1 MSGTRA
7 KRSVG
12 RRTAA
17 MAVALFAAG
26 WAAAQMSQP
35 IVPISTNPA
44 DAPPQRSSGQ
54 ATVSTDAS
62 RPPAIGPNPARVVVV
77 VFSDFQCPVCKR
89 CADATQQIPEEF
101 PGDVR
106 VEFWQHALPSHA
118 RAEDAAVASLAAQ
131 RQGKFWEYHDELF
144 RSQNALDA
152 ASLERY
158 AENVGMDVD
167 QFKKD
172 LQDPELRARV
182 KRESAFADSLG
193 ATGTPALM
201 INGKLSVG
209 WGSWMSFRGSVERE
223 LGEAKKLEASG
234 TPLPEIAEARATA
247 SIADPAKLQTYVANV
262 LPAPPTTKAAE
273 PENGKGKKDK
283 KKRHKHDKDAEA
295 PASSGAGASR

>member
-1 MSGTRA
+1 
-7 KRSVG
+7 
-12 RRTAA
+12 
-17 MAVALFAAG
+17 
-26 WAAAQMSQP
+26 MSQP

-44 DAPPQRSSGQ
+44 DAPPQRTTGQ
-54 ATVSTDAS
+54 AAVSTDAG

-144 RSQNALDA
+144 RGQSALDA

-158 AENVGMDVD
+158 AADLGLDID
-167 QFKKD
+167 RFKKD

-182 KRESAFADSLG
+182 KRESAVADSLG

-209 WGSWMSFRGSVERE
+209 WGSWMSFRGNVERE
-223 LGEAKKLEASG
+223 LGEAKRLESSG
-234 TPLPEIAEARATA
+234 TPLPEIAEARAKA
-247 SIADPAKLQTYVANV
+247 AIADPAKLQTYVANV
-262 LPAPPTTKAAE
+262 LPSPAPAKADG
-273 PENGKGKKDK
+273 PDNGKGKKEK
-283 KKRHKHDKDAEA
+283 KKKHKHDKDSDAT
-295 PASSGAGASR
+295 PSTGAGAGR